1 MQEVYLLNPGD
12 TVSKVKFEYP
22 NCCGVVGLDTIENKK
37 YMILKDGSSDIR
49 LIRNYLPMYLYK
61 VKSGENTIDIFSRGF
76 EILGG
81 EAKKEGDILLIHKPK
96 SIRYVVSPLETLD
109 NIAEKY
115 GVSKYDIMSGNNLVT
130 DKLFVGQIIWI

>member
-22 NCCGVVGLDTIENKK
+22 NNNGVLGIDTIQNKK
-37 YMILKDGSSDIR
+37 YMILKDGSGDIR
-49 LIRNYLPMYLYK
+49 VIRNYLPMYVYK
-61 VKSGENTIDIFSRGF
+61 VKSGENKIDILSRGF

-81 EAKKEGDILLIHKPK
+81 DCEKEGDTLLIHKPK

-115 GVSKYDIMSGNNLVT
+115 GVSKYDIMSSNNLFT